1 MTVSTLTM
9 NRFFLVMLSIL
20 SFSIVENS
28 YAQTTEEL
36 TSKIQEEISEAVPK
50 LSDISINS
58 VEEYFTKI
66 ANEFYLGA
74 SLYDLI
80 GFAIG
85 MVIYGIFIFHFYR
98 FLAKRDMFNVKLAKK
113 LSTGSGTTKVGS
125 IFAYIITNFFIYPI
139 VIFVWF
145 IVYSLFM
152 FFLAQGVEPT
162 TVFLVVSALVISVRI
177 AAYYAE
183 DLAKD
188 LAKLLPFAM
197 LGVFLLSPQ
206 FFTIDDII
214 QRIDQFSGLFI
225 QITEFLIFA
234 IVIETV
240 LSLSYL
246 VKQKIRPR
254 KETDLDEKI
263 HSVIEEKV
271 NDKVEKIE
279 ERHDDLR
286 EELEEKRE
294 KLREDLQ
301 KEHNN
306 LKDKVNNNNS
316 KK

>member
-1 MTVSTLTM
+1 MIM
-9 NRFFLVMLSIL
+9 KKFFLVFLIL
-20 SFSIVENS
+20 ASFLTIENV
-28 YAQTTEEL
+28 YAQSTEEI
-36 TSKIQEEISEAVPK
+36 TSKIQEEISEVVP
-50 LSDISINS
+50 SIENISIES
-58 VEEYFTKI
+58 ITDYFTRMS
-66 ANEFYLGA
+66 NEFYLGA

-98 FLAKRDMFNVKLAKK
+98 FLAKRDMFNIKLAKR
-113 LSTGSGTTKVGS
+113 LSSGSGTTKVGS
-125 IFAYIITNFFIYPI
+125 VLAYIVTNFFIYPI

-152 FFLAQGVEPT
+152 FFLAQGVEPA

-206 FFTIDDII
+206 FFTVEDII
-214 QRIDQFSGLFI
+214 QRVNQFSGLFI
-225 QITEFLIFA
+225 QISEFLIIA

-246 VKQKIRPR
+246 IKQKIRPK

-263 HSVIEEKV
+263 DEVIEEKV
-271 NDKVEKIE
+271 KDKVEKIE
-279 ERHDDLR
+279 EKHEDLR
-286 EELEEKRE
+286 EELEKKRE
-294 KLREDLQ
+294 KLRDDLQ

-306 LKDKVNNNNS
+306 LKEKVNNNNS
-316 KK
+316 DKK